1 MSDGEFPSRLLN
13 QLQNGETETAFC
25 PEESETE
32 NLNIAD

>member
-1 MSDGEFPSRLLN
+1 MSDGEF

-25 PEESETE
+25 PEELETK